1 MVDVLLTLLAEEAVW
16 EAQLAGALL
25 RVSATVVREQR
36 VIPSG
41 HRGHRTVVY
50 ELRAETHHV
59 LDAGHKRLDGIL
71 YRPEEVCEALEG
83 SEWELAHGDGHED
96 GEEEDKRVEPHDGG
110 CALGEHRGGTAR
122 GFWGWRQHWVGG
134 WRPALA
140 PPPVQRGR
148 AGAGRPSG
156 KPWAVEA
163 QIITSDAKP
172 R

>member
-1 MVDVLLTLLAEEAVW
+1 MPVW
-16 EAQLAGALL
+16 EAQLAGALV
-25 RVSATVVREQR
+25 RISAAVVREQR
-36 VIPSG
+36 VISSG
-41 HRGHRTVVY
+41 HGGHRPVVY
-50 ELRAETHHV
+50 ELRAEAHHV
-59 LDAGHKRLDGIL
+59 LDARHKRLDGIL

-83 SEWELAHGDGHED
+83 SEWELAHGDGQED
-96 GEEEDKRVEPHDGG
+96 GEQEDKRVEPHGG

-122 GFWGWRQHWVGG
+122 GFWGRRQHWVGG

-163 QIITSDAKP
+163 QIIRSDAKP